1 MVADAWFREMAE
13 FSGDLLLLVR
23 IQPDLALEYALG
35 PPLGGRD
42 LAAEGLPDGAALMA
56 ERIHPDDAA
65 TLEMLLHLAPGEQR
79 RVTLQWRRSD
89 GQPYW
94 TDTAVRCRARDDGS
108 VVLEWVARDVTAQLL
123 AERRLAESEE
133 KYRLLAEN
141 AYDVIWTM
149 ALDGSITYVSPAVE
163 RVRGITPQEAMA
175 QSIDQIHPPASAASV
190 AEYFT
195 RLFTAMATGG
205 ELPVFRGEHEYYR
218 ADGSIMTG
226 ELQVIPQV
234 GADGV
239 PVQILGVTRDV
250 SERKVFEAE
259 LTRLAVTDPLTG
271 VWNRRHAMEALAIDL
286 SEARR
291 YGMPMSIVLLD
302 IDHFKGVND
311 TCGHQAGDRVLV
323 ALTTALTAE
332 LRESD
337 LLARWGGE
345 EFLVVVRH
353 GSLEDASRLA
363 ERLRIVAQE
372 QDVDGVGRVTLS
384 AGVAE
389 LRADETLDDW
399 LGRADR
405 ALYAAKEAGR
415 NRVVVDGAAGDA

>member
-1 MVADAWFREMAE
+1 MVPETWFREMAE

-23 IQPDLALEYALG
+23 IQPDLALEFVLE
-35 PPLGGRD
+35 PPVAGRH
-42 LAAEGLPDGAALMA
+42 LAADGVRDAAALLT

-65 TLEMLLHLAPGEQR
+65 TLDSLLRLTPGEQR
-79 RVTLQWRRSD
+79 RVTLQWQRSS
-89 GQPYW
+89 GEPYW
-94 TDTAVRCRARDDGS
+94 TDTAVRCRARDDGTI
-108 VVLEWVARDVTAQLL
+108 VLEWVARDVTAQAL

-163 RVRGITPQEAMA
+163 RVRGITPEVAMA
-175 QSIDQIHPPASAASV
+175 QSIDEIHPPESAARV
-190 AEYFT
+190 TDYFT

-205 ELPVFRGEHEYYR
+205 ELPVFRGEQEYYR

-234 GADGV
+234 GPDGTV
-239 PVQILGVTRDV
+239 VQILGVTRDV
-250 SERKVFEAE
+250 SERKAFEAE

-271 VWNRRHAMEALAIDL
+271 AWNRRHAMEALAVDV

-291 YGMPMSIVLLD
+291 YGTSMSIVLVD
-302 IDHFKGVND
+302 VDHFKVVND
-311 TCGHQAGDRVLV
+311 TRGHQAGDRVLI
-323 ALTTALTAE
+323 ALTEALSTE
-332 LRESD
+332 LRDSD

-353 GSLEDASRLA
+353 TSLEDASRLA
-363 ERLRIVAQE
+363 ERLRTVAQE
-372 QDVDGVGRVTLS
+372 QVIDGVGPVTVS

-389 LRADETLDDW
+389 LLGDESLDDW
-399 LGRADR
+399 LARADQ
-405 ALYAAKEAGR
+405 ALYAGKASGR
-415 NRVVVDGAAGDA
+415 NCVVVAEAPVPG

>member
-1 MVADAWFREMAE
+1 
-13 FSGDLLLLVR
+13 
-23 IQPDLALEYALG
+23 
-35 PPLGGRD
+35 
-42 LAAEGLPDGAALMA
+42 
-56 ERIHPDDAA
+56 
-65 TLEMLLHLAPGEQR
+65 
-79 RVTLQWRRSD
+79 
-89 GQPYW
+89 
-94 TDTAVRCRARDDGS
+94 
-108 VVLEWVARDVTAQLL
+108 
-123 AERRLAESEE
+123 
-133 KYRLLAEN
+133 
-141 AYDVIWTM
+141 M